1 METGTQLADDPTVVQ
16 RVLDHIDNKTTDL
29 ASSSWR
35 EPIENYRS
43 EERFAAEL
51 DLVLKRQPVG
61 FCPSAALSE
70 TGSFVAREAAGTPV
84 IAVRGRDGVVR
95 AFLNTCSHR
104 GAQVA
109 CESTGCAKAFVCPY
123 HGWTYGLDGAL
134 KGIPHD
140 NGFPDVDKGE
150 SGLTPLEA
158 TERGGVVFVS
168 QRPSTPAV
176 TAELDQLPLLIPERF
191 RFVKVDESDVAPV
204 NWKIAVEGFL
214 EGYHIRSTHPDTFFP
229 IQYDNINVIE
239 AFGRNNRVTFPFRN
253 IEALRTVEPGE
264 RSADGKLTYAYHLF
278 PNVIVATVPGR
289 MNLIVLEPLTIDST
303 RFVAYT
309 LGDDYDGSQEA
320 DEALANGE
328 SFAAKGAKQ
337 DRAIIKSI
345 QRSLAANP
353 RQFFEFGLFEGAIG
367 HFHRELAAAIDGRAD
382 A

>member
-35 EPIENYRS
+35 EPVENYRS

-51 DLVLKRQPVG
+51 DLVLRSQPVG